1 MSIKNIIKKWL
12 GTQEDISHAEEKTR
26 KEVTEKLTARHKADM
41 DQQKSAYD
49 ALEAQLNE
57 AKATIKQI
65 TEQSSAKEQ
74 QFNDQL
80 LAEKDATAKRL
91 ATVGSDI
98 NHAIE
103 DTRKQVT
110 EQLTAE
116 RDAAVQKVVTEKDA
130 AIAAL
135 QEKMKRDE
143 EQWQNE
149 RRKFS
154 SLEQQLSRYKEAGE
168 KMKAVKAGPGRPSMD
183 RMKYTTKLDRGLKE
197 TITLLEESGV
207 LKRGAVCNHINEELW
222 VWLRPMREVLDQNQL
237 RFEGSGEEESEA
249 ESVQQTDIQPVSAPA
264 DTEARGHE
272 DIPAEVKQEDSPVAV
287 PSDTT
292 TSTTPVVSMP
302 LPEGLTPGQ
311 RIALTAMESGEDVF
325 LTGGAGTGKSFVIEQ
340 FVSRHDNVLLAAP
353 TGLAARH
360 IGGRTLHSL
369 FKRDTGVQEP
379 VTNLNSTQA
388 FIDEI
393 GPRNYKL
400 LKTANTL
407 IIDEIS
413 MVRQDIFDYVMS
425 FMEAFR
431 KFHHHIQIIVVGDFF
446 QLAPVVTDDLR
457 EIWRGFY
464 PENSAGYCFKSP
476 FWNFKMI
483 QLNEIVRQSDKDF
496 ADALNQIRLGEQSGI
511 DWINEHS
518 CKDLLEKG
526 ITLCPT
532 KDEVKKING
541 DHLQTLGGGLT
552 RIQTE
557 VEAQDEVWLKSIR
570 KDMRVEDVLEIKPKA
585 RIMILINDKDNTSE
599 PRYHNGSMGEIVSIS
614 ERSIV
619 VKLDE
624 GSTISLEKNKWTTTI
639 PEVVERK
646 DEKGQ
651 KKNVIM
657 QREVGSYTQFP
668 VKLAW
673 AATIHKSQGQTYDE
687 CNIKGNNVFGTGQIY
702 VALSRARR
710 IDKLHLQEP
719 LNIETV
725 MVSEEVKDFYNIR

>member
-26 KEVTEKLTARHKADM
+26 KEITEKLTARHKADM

-57 AKATIKQI
+57 AKATIKQMA
-65 TEQSSAKEQ
+65 EQSSAKEQ

-91 ATVGSDI
+91 ASVGSDI

-116 RDAAVQKVVTEKDA
+116 RDAAVQKVVNEKDA

-135 QEKMKRDE
+135 QERMKKEE
-143 EQWQNE
+143 EQWQE
-149 RRKFS
+149 QRKQFS
-154 SLEQQLSRYKEAGE
+154 DLEQQLSRYKEAGE
-168 KMKAVKAGPGRPSMD
+168 KMKAVKSGPGRPRKD
-183 RMKYTTKLDRGLKE
+183 RMRYEINLDRGLKE
-197 TITLLEESGV
+197 TITLLEKSGV
-207 LKRGAVCNHINEELW
+207 MKHGAVSNHINEDLW
-222 VWLRPMREVLDQNQL
+222 EWLRPMREVLDQNQL
-237 RFEGSGEEESEA
+237 HFEGSADDENSDSEGVYQKEGKPAGVNTAVNIPSSEVASEPEE
-249 ESVQQTDIQPVSAPA
+249 PVVTKPS
-264 DTEARGHE
+264 
-272 DIPAEVKQEDSPVAV
+272 VAV
-287 PSDTT
+287 PEMPISPT
-292 TSTTPVVSMP
+292 P
-302 LPEGLTPGQ
+302 LPDGLTPGQ
-311 RIALTAMESGEDVF
+311 RVALTAMESGEDVF
-325 LTGGAGTGKSFVIEQ
+325 ITGGAGTGKSYVVEQ

-413 MVRQDIFDYVMS
+413 MVRQDMFDYVMS

-431 KFHHHIQIIVVGDFF
+431 KFHHHIQMIVVGDFF
-446 QLAPVVTDDLR
+446 QLAPVVTDELR

-464 PENSAGYCFKSP
+464 PDNSAGYCFKSP

-552 RIQTE
+552 RIKTE

-585 RIMILINDKDNTSE
+585 RIMILVNDKDNASD

-614 ERSIV
+614 ERNII

-624 GSTISLEKNKWTTTI
+624 GSTVSLEKNTWTTTI

-657 QREVGSYTQFP
+657 QREVGHYIQFP
-668 VKLAW
+668 IKLAW

-719 LNIETV
+719 LKLETV
-725 MVSEEVKDFYNIR
+725 MVSEEVKKFYGKA

>member
-12 GTQEDISHAEEKTR
+12 GTQEDISYAEEKTR
-26 KEVTEKLTARHKADM
+26 KEVTEKLTARHKVDM
-41 DQQKSAYD
+41 DQQKSAYV

-57 AKATIKQI
+57 AKATIKKMV
-65 TEQSSAKEQ
+65 EQSSSKEQ
-74 QFNDQL
+74 QFNDLL
-80 LAEKDATAKRL
+80 LAEKDTTAKRL
-91 ATVGSDI
+91 ATIGSDI

-110 EQLTAE
+110 EKLTAE
-116 RDAAVQKVVTEKDA
+116 RDAAVQKVVNEKDA
-130 AIAAL
+130 TIAAL
-135 QEKMKRDE
+135 QERMKKEE
-143 EQWQNE
+143 EQWQE
-149 RRKFS
+149 QRKQFS
-154 SLEQQLSRYKEAGE
+154 DLEQQLSRYKEAGE
-168 KMKAVKAGPGRPSMD
+168 KMKIIKSGPGRPRKD
-183 RMKYTTKLDRGLKE
+183 RMRYEINLERGLKE
-197 TITLLEESGV
+197 TITLLEKSGV
-207 LKRGAVCNHINEELW
+207 MKHGAVSNHINEELW
-222 VWLRPMREVLDQNQL
+222 EWLRPMREVLDQNL
-237 RFEGSGEEESEA
+237 AADDDSEA
-249 ESVQQTDIQPVSAPA
+249 ESVHQADGELASVIADVESPSSKIDSEAKPEEHAVMKPSAAVQETPA
-264 DTEARGHE
+264 SLT
-272 DIPAEVKQEDSPVAV
+272 
-287 PSDTT
+287 
-292 TSTTPVVSMP
+292 P
-302 LPEGLTPGQ
+302 LPEGLTSDQ
-311 RIALTAMESGEDVF
+311 RVALTAMESGVDVF
-325 LTGGAGTGKSFVIEQ
+325 ITGGAGTGKSYVVEQ

-369 FKRDTGVQEP
+369 FKCDTGVQKP
-379 VTNLNSTQA
+379 VANLNSTQA

-400 LKTANTL
+400 LKTASTL

-413 MVRQDIFDYVMS
+413 MVRQDMFDYVMS
-425 FMEAFR
+425 FMQSFR
-431 KFHHHIQIIVVGDFF
+431 KFHHHIQIIVVGDFL
-446 QLAPVVTDDLR
+446 QLAPVVTDELR

-464 PENSAGYCFKSP
+464 PENSAGYCFRSP

-518 CKDLLEKG
+518 RKDLLEKG

-541 DHLQTLGGGLT
+541 NHLQALSGELT
-552 RIQTE
+552 RIKTE
-557 VEAQDEVWLKSIR
+557 VEAKDEVWLQSIR
-570 KDMRVEDVLEIKPKA
+570 KDMRVEDILEIKPKA
-585 RIMILINDKDNTSE
+585 RVMILVNDKDNASE

-624 GSTISLEKNKWTTTI
+624 GSTISLEKNKWVATI

-657 QREVGSYTQFP
+657 QREVGHYTQFP
-668 VKLAW
+668 IKLAW

-719 LNIETV
+719 LSVDTV
-725 MVSEEVKDFYNIR
+725 MVSDEVKDFYNIITDFG